1 MGNKRQR
8 GLIVRPG
15 SLGGLP
21 ANYRLN
27 DLFDYMC
34 SLFDDA
40 WGNLDVRAFDA
51 LQPKTSFPK
60 VNVSETKDNYE
71 IEIAVAGFAKEDLAL
86 EVKDNALYIKGEKQD
101 ETKDCCDDDACSC
114 KTFLRKEISSR
125 SFRRMV
131 PFQRE
136 IDSDNINC
144 TFKDG
149 IVKCTIGKKGL
160 KEDDGSI
167 KIDIN

>member
-1 MGNKRQR
+1 MGKERKRD
-8 GLIVRPG
+8 LIVRPG
-15 SLGGLP
+15 SMGGLP

-34 SLFDDA
+34 SVFDEA

-51 LQPKTSFPK
+51 LQPKASFPK
-60 VNVSETKDNYE
+60 VNVLETKESYE
-71 IEIAVAGFAKEDLAL
+71 IEIAVAGFAKEDLSL
-86 EVKDNALYIKGEKQD
+86 EVKDNALYVKGEKQK
-101 ETKDCCDDDACSC
+101 EGKICCDDDRCNC
-114 KTFLRKEISSR
+114 RTFLRREISSR

-136 IDSDNINC
+136 IDSENTDC

-149 IVKCTIGKKGL
+149 IVKCVIGKKIV
-160 KEDDGSI
+160 KEEDGSV